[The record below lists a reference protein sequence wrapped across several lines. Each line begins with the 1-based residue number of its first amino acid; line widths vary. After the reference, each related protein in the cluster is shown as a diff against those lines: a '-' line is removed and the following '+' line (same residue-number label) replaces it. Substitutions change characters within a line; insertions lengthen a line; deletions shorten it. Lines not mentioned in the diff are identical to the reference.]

1 MRRAIL
7 IPVLCGLGALASC
20 DAASAP
26 SPKSSEVAGAT
37 GARVKRIV
45 AQQLGVEPARVTS
58 RARFREDLGADSLD
72 YVELIMAVEE
82 EFAVHMSDSAAEKMV
97 TVGDVVAWLEANRR

>member
-1 MRRAIL
+1 MRKAVIV
-7 IPVLCGLGALASC
+7 PVLGGLAMLASC

-26 SPKSSEVAGAT
+26 PAKSSEVAGAT

-45 AQQLGVEPARVTS
+45 AEQLGIEPARVTS
-58 RARFREDLGADSLD
+58 RARFFQDLGAD
-72 YVELIMAVEE
+72 A
-82 EFAVHMSDSAAEKMV
+82 AAERMA